1 MHAFTSSL
9 TMVTVFFDVTYFF
22 SVILVPPKK
31 LKIKNLQMNSR
42 IRPCVKLIQFYRAM
56 EQMAVSFRTQF
67 SFVAWQSP
75 AKPNQR
81 P

>member
-1 MHAFTSSL
+1 
-9 TMVTVFFDVTYFF
+9 MVTVFFDVTYFF
-22 SVILVPPKK
+22 SVILVPQK
-31 LKIKNLQMNSR
+31 KNLQMNSR